1 MTIHSE
7 QTNSWFEAIRQ
18 TLGFDRRSMAVFRIC
33 LGLMLLVDLLL
44 RSQTLTAMY
53 TDDGYFT
60 RDLAE
65 IMNKDIEFNYGVE
78 HTTYWSLYH
87 ISGSYEFQVF
97 LFWVAAVFAAML
109 ILGAWTRVATIASWV
124 LLASLQDRNPLIL
137 TSGDSLL
144 KMMLF
149 WSMFIPLGSIWS
161 VDAWRRK
168 KAPPAKSYVASVAT
182 FGMIVQLFCMYFFAG
197 LAKWNEIWHTGDAMQ
212 YVLRLNIYATSF
224 GQSLLEYPTML
235 KLVTWATL
243 WGELIL
249 PWFMFLP
256 GLVVRIY
263 GRSLLNISGTT
274 LRMFLIVA
282 FWILHISIAM
292 SMEIG
297 LFCYISMLAWLPMI
311 PGKFWNWVRVPLPT
325 RLTETLTNEGPST
338 EAQPNS
344 NWQVF
349 GKYAVAL
356 VCAFFVYLV
365 VAWNI
370 INCHHKNAAYALPK
384 PLRWFGMTVKIR
396 QHFKMFDVPPN
407 RNPWYVYHARL
418 RNGDQVDVMRGGKP
432 VDYKRPDSVKKTMPL
447 LHWRKL
453 HRNLVGRRA
462 PLFKQRLAEYA
473 AKDWN
478 RNHDEEHQVIQL
490 QLICYL
496 DHIGPNYNAINYSSY
511 TWGVFTTKEA
521 AGSNFDAF
529 LKQMGMDK
537 KNF

>member
-7 QTNSWFEAIRQ
+7 HTNSWFEAIRQ

-33 LGLMLLVDLLL
+33 LGLMILVDLLL

-65 IMNKDIEFNYGVE
+65 AMNKLIENDNGVE
-78 HTTYWSLYH
+78 HTTYWSLHH

-97 LFWVAAVFAAML
+97 LFWVAAVFAVML
-109 ILGAWTRVATIASWV
+109 ILGAWTRVATIASW
-124 LLASLQDRNPLIL
+124 LLIASLQVRNPLIL
-137 TSGDSLL
+137 TSGDTLL
-144 KMMLF
+144 KMMVF

-168 KAPPAKSYVASVAT
+168 KDPPKQSYVASVAT
-182 FGMIVQLFCMYFFAG
+182 FGMMVQLFCMYFFAG
-197 LAKWNEIWHTGDAMQ
+197 LAKWNDIWHTGVAME
-212 YVLRLNIYATSF
+212 YVLRLNIYTNSL
-224 GQSLLEYPTML
+224 GQSLLAYPTML

-249 PWFMFLP
+249 PWFMFVPALII
-256 GLVVRIY
+256 RAY
-263 GRSLLNISGTT
+263 GVSLLYIPGTA
-274 LRMFLIVA
+274 LRIFLIVA
-282 FWILHISIAM
+282 FWMLHTSIAM
-292 SMEIG
+292 SMDIG

-311 PGKFWNWVRVPLPT
+311 PGKFWNWLRVPLPT
-325 RLTETLTNEGPST
+325 RSSESHSIEARSNST
-338 EAQPNS
+338 
-344 NWQVF
+344 WHVV

-370 INCHHKNAAYALPK
+370 GNCHHKYAIHAVPK
-384 PLRWFGMTVKIR
+384 PLRWVGLTAKIR
-396 QHFKMFDVPPN
+396 QHFKMFDYPPPH
-407 RNPWYVYHARL
+407 NPWYVYHARL
-418 RNGDQVDVMRGGKP
+418 RNGDEVDVMRGGKP
-432 VDYKRPDSVKKTMPL
+432 VDHERPESVKKTMPSL
-447 LHWRKL
+447 RWRKL
-453 HRNLVGRRA
+453 HRNLVGLPIPRFR
-462 PLFKQRLAEYA
+462 QRLADYA
-473 AKDWN
+473 AENWN
-478 RNHDEEHQVIQL
+478 RNHDKEHQVIQL

-496 DHIGPNYNAINYSSY
+496 DHIGPDYNAINRTSQ
-511 TWGVFTTKEA
+511 TWGAFKTEEA
-521 AGSNFDAF
+521 AGSGFDAF